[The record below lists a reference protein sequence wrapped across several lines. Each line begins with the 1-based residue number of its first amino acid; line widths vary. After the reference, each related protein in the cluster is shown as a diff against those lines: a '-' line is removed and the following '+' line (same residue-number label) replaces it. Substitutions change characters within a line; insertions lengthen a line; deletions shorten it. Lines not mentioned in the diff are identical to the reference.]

1 MKDIDNYFEVI
12 LFYFPI
18 FSDKHRSIM
27 WATGNII
34 QSSLLWRFVFNEQFL
49 KYTLWTI
56 YFLCSEC
63 TGFRQKGS
71 SFRT

>member
-12 LFYFPI
+12 LFYFPK

-34 QSSLLWRFVFNEQFL
+34 
-49 KYTLWTI
+49 
-56 YFLCSEC
+56 
-63 TGFRQKGS
+63 
-71 SFRT
+71 